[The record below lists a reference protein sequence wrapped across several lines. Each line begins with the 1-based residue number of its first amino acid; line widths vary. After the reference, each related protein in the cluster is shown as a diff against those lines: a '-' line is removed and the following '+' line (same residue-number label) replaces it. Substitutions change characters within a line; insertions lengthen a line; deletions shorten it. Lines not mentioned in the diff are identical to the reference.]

1 MTGNIE
7 KGALILS
14 IGIVLGAIIIAI
26 SLTKNTTKL
35 STSLIDAG
43 ERSRSHS
50 STSFPSEL
58 RVQLSETSMDL
69 LPEKKSQ
76 LQNAFV
82 KACIGQVY
90 DNKTIKEVQVNKF
103 EAKFWGS
110 NLDLTGNIVF
120 DDGSIYEGYDSHL
133 YRDGFGGYQGFVRTK
148 DQIHL
153 IIKNIHIQ

>member
-14 IGIVLGAIIIAI
+14 IGIVLGAIIVAI
-26 SLTKNTTKL
+26 SMTINTTKL
-35 STSLIDAG
+35 STSLVDAG

-50 STSFPSEL
+50 SVSIPSEL
-58 RVQLSETSMDL
+58 RVQLSESSMDF

-90 DNKTIKEVQVNKF
+90 NNKTVKEVQINKF
-103 EAKFWGS
+103 EAMYWGS
-110 NLDLTGNIVF
+110 HLDFTGNIVF
-120 DDGSIYEGYDSHL
+120 DDGSMHEGYESHL

-148 DQIHL
+148 DGNRL
-153 IIKNIHIQ
+153 IIKNIHIH

>member
-14 IGIVLGAIIIAI
+14 IGIVFGAIIVAI
-26 SLTKNTTKL
+26 SITTNTTKL
-35 STSLIDAG
+35 STSLVAAG

-58 RVQLSETSMDL
+58 RVQLSETSMDI

-90 DNKTIKEVQVNKF
+90 DNKTVKEVQIERF

-110 NLDLTGNIVF
+110 YIETTGNIIF
-120 DDGSIYEGYDSHL
+120 DDGSMYEGYKSYLH
-133 YRDGFGGYQGFVRTK
+133 RDGFGGYQGFVRTK
-148 DQIHL
+148 DGNHL
-153 IIKNIHIQ
+153 IVKNIHIQ